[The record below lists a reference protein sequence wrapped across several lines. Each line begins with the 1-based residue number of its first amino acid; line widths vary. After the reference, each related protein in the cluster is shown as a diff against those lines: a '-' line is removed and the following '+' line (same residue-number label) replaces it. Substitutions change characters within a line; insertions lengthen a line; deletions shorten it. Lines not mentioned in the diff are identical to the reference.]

1 MKKFLKYLKEYRKYI
16 FIVLLLTF
24 FDVMTELYLPNL
36 MGQIVD
42 KGIVSGN
49 TAYILRVGLRML
61 LVSLLATL
69 SMVVSSYFSA
79 KAGMGFSKDLR
90 ADVFSHV
97 ESFSVGDFN
106 KLGTSSLITRTTNDI
121 NQLQQLFMMAL
132 RMMIRAP
139 FMLIGG
145 LIMAISKNRSLSVL
159 LLVAMPIVVI
169 SVLIVGR
176 KGFPLFKETQ
186 LKVDNLNKVLRE
198 KLTGVRIIRAFNK
211 VSYEEERFED
221 ASQSL
226 KDTSLKVNRLMV
238 IMFPLFNLVLN
249 FTVIGIIWLGSKQV
263 DMGNM
268 LIGDIMAFIQY
279 VMLIMF
285 SLIMFS
291 VIFVVVPRAMAS
303 ADRINEVLES
313 EITVLD
319 SEDPEEI
326 GRIESLEFE
335 NVRFKYPNA
344 ENYALCDISFRLE
357 AGESLAIIGGTGSG
371 KTALVN
377 LIPRFFDITD
387 GSIRLNSLEIDQ
399 VSKKSLRE
407 RIGYVP
413 QRAVLFSGT
422 IEDNIRQGK
431 IDASREEIEKAADI
445 AQARNFIEDLEEGF
459 QSQVAQ
465 GGSNF
470 SGGQKQRLSIAR
482 ALVRDA
488 DIFIFDDSFSALDF
502 KTDARLRRAL
512 DENIGDSMKIIVAQ
526 RVSTVK
532 NADKILVLDD
542 GRMAGLGSH
551 EELIRD
557 SKVYREII
565 KSQTGEEAV

>member
-1 MKKFLKYLKEYRKYI
+1 MKKFLKYLKKYRKYI

-42 KGIVSGN
+42 KGIISGDR
-49 TAYILRVGLRML
+49 AYILSVGLRML

-90 ADVFSHV
+90 AAVFSHV

-106 KLGTSSLITRTTNDI
+106 NLGTSSLITRTTNDI

-159 LLVAMPIVVI
+159 LLVAMPIVIV

-198 KLTGVRIIRAFNK
+198 KLTGVRIIRAFNR
-211 VSYEEERFED
+211 VGYEEERFED
-221 ASQSL
+221 ASSSL

-268 LIGDIMAFIQY
+268 FIGDIMAFIQY

-303 ADRINEVLES
+303 ADRINEVLDS
-313 EITVLD
+313 DITVLD
-319 SEDPEEI
+319 SASAQDI
-326 GRIESLEFE
+326 AGIESLEFE
-335 NVRFKYPNA
+335 NVSFKYPNA
-344 ENYALCDISFRLE
+344 ENYALSDISFSLD
-357 AGESLAIIGGTGSG
+357 AGETMAIIGGTGSG

-377 LIPRFFDITD
+377 LIPRFFDITE
-387 GSIRLNSLEIDQ
+387 GSIRFNGLEIEAI
-399 VSKKSLRE
+399 SKHSLRE
-407 RIGYVP
+407 KIGYVP

-431 IDASREEIEKAADI
+431 LDASREEVEKAADI
-445 AQARNFIEDLEEGF
+445 AQARNFIEELDNGF
-459 QSQVAQ
+459 QGQVAQ
-465 GGSNF
+465 GGTNF
-470 SGGQKQRLSIAR
+470 SGGQKQRISIAR

-512 DENIGDSMKIIVAQ
+512 DENIGDAIKIIVAQ

-542 GRMAGLGSH
+542 GKLAGLGSH
-551 EELIRD
+551 DELIRD
-557 SKVYREII
+557 SKVYREIL
-565 KSQTGEEAV
+565 KSQTGGEVI